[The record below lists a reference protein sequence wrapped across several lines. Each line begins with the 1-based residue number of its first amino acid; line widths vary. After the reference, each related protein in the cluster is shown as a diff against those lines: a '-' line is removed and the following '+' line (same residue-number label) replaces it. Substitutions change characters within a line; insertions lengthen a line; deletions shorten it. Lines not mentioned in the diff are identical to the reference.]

1 MYLKLLLVQSMLPP
15 ISIFCPTPNLLKLQL
30 RKVFTLKTCDLGGLG
45 LSVALSH
52 RALSQ
57 SDERA
62 MPRRSIHRAI
72 GHPMLKFCVCPF
84 TGYSFGSFPLCENVI
99 FDLIWVTKTTL
110 DIYLLLIHHSNL
122 INLPRPQKICPMSA
136 RTCTSNSTKNSFP
149 VPCSTQLTQLK
160 LYKLKKGSSQ
170 PSSPELSHLQG
181 SAFAS
186 RSA

>member
-15 ISIFCPTPNLLKLQL
+15 IPIFCPTPNLLKLQL

-84 TGYSFGSFPLCENVI
+84 TGYSFGSFPLCENVV

-122 INLPRPQKICPMSA
+122 VNFQGLLRSVQCLPELALP
-136 RTCTSNSTKNSFP
+136 
-149 VPCSTQLTQLK
+149 TQLK
-160 LYKLKKGSSQ
+160 IASLFPAQLNLHNSSCTSSKGLQ
-170 PSSPELSHLQG
+170 P
-181 SAFAS
+181 A
-186 RSA
+186 

>member
-1 MYLKLLLVQSMLPP
+1 MHLKLLLVQAMLPP
-15 ISIFCPTPNLLKLQL
+15 IPIFCPTPNLLKRQL
-30 RKVFTLKTCDLGGLG
+30 RKVFTLKICDLGGLG
-45 LSVALSH
+45 LSVVLSH

-62 MPRRSIHRAI
+62 MPRGSIHRAI
-72 GHPMLKFCVCPF
+72 GHPMLEFCVCRF
-84 TGYSFGSFPLCENVI
+84 KGNSFGSFPLCENVI

-122 INLPRPQKICPMSA
+122 INLPRPLKICPMSA

-149 VPCSTQLTQLK
+149 VPCSTQFTQLK

-170 PSSPELSHLQG
+170 PSSPEPSHLQG

>member
-15 ISIFCPTPNLLKLQL
+15 IPIFCPTPNLLKLQL

-62 MPRRSIHRAI
+62 MPRGSIHRAI
-72 GHPMLKFCVCPF
+72 GHPMLEFCVF
-84 TGYSFGSFPLCENVI
+84 LCENVI
-99 FDLIWVTKTTL
+99 FDLIWVMKTTL